1 MCASSTQ
8 HNSFGLGSP
17 ERSRNWR
24 LLYLPFVLLL
34 WPCLPDSD
42 HATGSGVLRVRSGL
56 GRVLGIGLRRPLV
69 CAVGDFPLARGIR
82 GQ

>member
-34 WPCLPDSD
+34 
-42 HATGSGVLRVRSGL
+42 GVVHT
-56 GRVLGIGLRRPLV
+56 
-69 CAVGDFPLARGIR
+69 IR
-82 GQ
+82 EIF

>member
-34 WPCLPDSD
+34 DSD